1 MVKTKPL
8 GLHIKCSREEKETIQ
23 NNAKKSN
30 MTLSEY
36 VRACA
41 MIGIAIKKEIVISYE
56 EA

>member
-36 VRACA
+36 MRACA